1 MRNMFKRVALGAV
14 VSLALQGCSSFS
26 MGSLFGSDEDL
37 TPMATLP
44 VVESAFTADTQWS
57 STVGDGIG
65 DFYSQLKPAVED
77 DRIYAAARD
86 GNVTAFDRNSGEVL
100 WTVDLAELPVNAD
113 KRSARLSGGLVS
125 RYGKLFLGS
134 ENGVVYALDEKD
146 GAVLWQTNVPGEVVA
161 SPAVEDGRVVVL
173 TTSGRLIALDTDEGK
188 QQWAL
193 SEEQPPL
200 TLRSA
205 STPVITNGAVLYGRA
220 DGKVGIALLS
230 NGQPVRQ
237 SKVADPRGA
246 TELDRMVDVDSTPL
260 IAGDELY
267 AIAYN
272 GQLMARKLMNGD
284 EVWKRKYSSY
294 RDLAVS
300 GDAIV
305 LTDSRGHLFAVD
317 RRNGLE
323 LWSNTQLENRS
334 VTAPVVLGDY
344 VVVGDVEGYLYWL
357 DRTDGTIK
365 AMQQLDDSGLYAA
378 PLVDGDTLYVQS
390 RGGKLYAIKRP

>member
-1 MRNMFKRVALGAV
+1 MRNLYKRMMLGAA
-14 VSLALQGCSSFS
+14 VSLALQGCSLFS
-26 MGSLFGSDEDL
+26 SEEDL
-37 TPMATLP
+37 TPMAALP

-57 STVGDGIG
+57 SSVGDGIG
-65 DFYSQLKPAVED
+65 DFYSQLKPAVEED
-77 DRIYAAARD
+77 HIYAAARD
-86 GNVTAFDRNSGEVL
+86 GDVTAFDRKSGQVL
-100 WTVDLAELPVNAD
+100 WSVDLAELPANVD

-134 ENGVVYALDEKD
+134 ENGVVYALNEAD
-146 GAVLWQTNVPGEVVA
+146 GEVLWQTTVPGEVVA

-188 QQWAL
+188 QQWTL

-205 STPVITNGAVLYGRA
+205 SAPVITNGAVLYGRA

-246 TELDRMVDVDSTPL
+246 TELDRMVDVDATPL

-272 GQLMARKLMNGD
+272 GQLMARKLMTGD
-284 EVWKRKYSSY
+284 EVWKRKYSGY
-294 RDLAVS
+294 RDLAVT
-300 GDAIV
+300 GNAIV
-305 LTDSRGHLFAVD
+305 LTDSRSHLFAVD

-334 VTAPVVLGDY
+334 VTAPVIFGDY

-365 AMQQLDDSGLYAA
+365 AMQQLDSSGLYAA

-390 RGGKLYAIKRP
+390 RGGKLYALQRP

>member
-1 MRNMFKRVALGAV
+1 MRNLYKRMALGVAV
-14 VSLALQGCSSFS
+14 SFALQGCSLFS
-26 MGSLFGSDEDL
+26 SEEDL
-37 TPMATLP
+37 NPMAPLP
-44 VVESAFTADTQWS
+44 KVESAFTADTAWS
-57 STVGDGIG
+57 SSVGDGIG
-65 DFYSQLKPAVED
+65 DFYSQLKPVVEE

-86 GNVTAFDRNSGEVL
+86 GDVTAFERESGKEL
-100 WTVDLAELPVNAD
+100 WSVDLADLPINAD

-134 ENGVVYALDEKD
+134 ENGVVYALNEAN
-146 GAVLWQTNVPGEVVA
+146 GEVLWQTTVPGEVVA

-173 TTSGRLIALDTDEGK
+173 TTSGRLVALDTDEGK
-188 QQWAL
+188 LQWTL

-205 STPVITNGAVLYGRA
+205 GAPIITNGAVIYGRA

-246 TELDRMVDVDSTPL
+246 TELDRMVDVDASPL

-284 EVWKRKYSSY
+284 EVWKRKYSGY
-294 RDLAVS
+294 RDMAVT
-300 GDAIV
+300 GNAIV
-305 LTDSRGHLFAVD
+305 LTDSRSHLFAVD

-323 LWSNTQLENRS
+323 LWSNTQLENRT
-334 VTAPVVLGDY
+334 VTAPVILGDY

-365 AMQQLDDSGLYAA
+365 AMQQLDSSGLYAA
-378 PLVDGDTLYVQS
+378 PLVEGDTLYVQS
-390 RGGKLYAIKRP
+390 RDGKLYALKRP

>member
-1 MRNMFKRVALGAV
+1 MRNLYKRMMLGVA
-14 VSLALQGCSSFS
+14 VSLALQGCSLFS
-26 MGSLFGSDEDL
+26 SEEDL
-37 TPMATLP
+37 TPMAALP

-57 STVGDGIG
+57 SSVGDGIG
-65 DFYSQLKPAVED
+65 DFYSQLKPAVEED
-77 DRIYAAARD
+77 HIYAAARD
-86 GNVTAFDRNSGEVL
+86 GDVTAFDRKSGQVL
-100 WTVDLAELPVNAD
+100 WSVDLAELPANVD

-134 ENGVVYALDEKD
+134 ENGVVYALNEAD
-146 GAVLWQTNVPGEVVA
+146 GEVLWQTTVPGEVVA

-188 QQWAL
+188 QQWTL

-205 STPVITNGAVLYGRA
+205 SAPVITNGAVLYGRA

-246 TELDRMVDVDSTPL
+246 TELDRMVDVDATPL

-272 GQLMARKLMNGD
+272 GQLMARKLMTGD
-284 EVWKRKYSSY
+284 EVWKRKYSGY
-294 RDLAVS
+294 RDLAVT
-300 GDAIV
+300 GNAIV
-305 LTDSRGHLFAVD
+305 LTDSRSHLFAVD

-334 VTAPVVLGDY
+334 VTAPVIFGDY

-365 AMQQLDDSGLYAA
+365 AMQQLDSSGLYAA

-390 RGGKLYAIKRP
+390 RGGKLYALQRP

>member
-1 MRNMFKRVALGAV
+1 MRNLFKMMALGAA
-14 VSLALQGCSSFS
+14 VSFALQGCSLFS
-26 MGSLFGSDEDL
+26 SEEDL
-37 TPMATLP
+37 TPMAPLP
-44 VVESAFTADTQWS
+44 QVTSSFTADTVWS

-65 DFYSQLKPAVED
+65 NFYSQLKPVVEE

-86 GNVTAFDRNSGEVL
+86 GDVTAFDRASGKKL
-100 WTVDLAELPVNAD
+100 WSVDLADLPINAD
-113 KRSARLSGGLVS
+113 KRSARLSGGLVA

-134 ENGVVYALDEKD
+134 ENGVVYALNEEN
-146 GAVLWQTNVPGEVVA
+146 GEVLWQTSVPGEVVA

-173 TTSGRLIALDTDEGK
+173 TTSGRLVALDTDEGK
-188 QQWAL
+188 LQWSL

-200 TLRSA
+200 TLRSTGA
-205 STPVITNGAVLYGRA
+205 PIITNGAVIYGRA

-246 TELDRMVDVDSTPL
+246 TELDRMVDVDASPL

-272 GQLMARKLMNGD
+272 GQLMARKLMSGD
-284 EVWKRKYSSY
+284 EVWKRKYSGY
-294 RDLAVS
+294 RDLALT
-300 GDAIV
+300 GNAIV
-305 LTDSRGHLFAVD
+305 LTDSRSHLFAID

-323 LWSNTQLENRS
+323 LWSNTQLENRT
-334 VTAPVVLGDY
+334 VTAPVILGDY

-357 DRTDGTIK
+357 DRTDGTIQ
-365 AMQQLDDSGLYAA
+365 AMQQLDSSGLYSA

-390 RGGKLYAIKRP
+390 RDGKLYAIKRP

>member
-1 MRNMFKRVALGAV
+1 MRNLYKRMMLGAA
-14 VSLALQGCSSFS
+14 VSLALQGCSLFS
-26 MGSLFGSDEDL
+26 SEEDL
-37 TPMATLP
+37 TPMAALP

-57 STVGDGIG
+57 SSVGDGIG
-65 DFYSQLKPAVED
+65 DFYSQLKPAVEED
-77 DRIYAAARD
+77 HIYAAARD
-86 GNVTAFDRNSGEVL
+86 GDVTAFDRKSGQVL
-100 WTVDLAELPVNAD
+100 WSVDLAELPANVD

-134 ENGVVYALDEKD
+134 ENGVVYALNEAD
-146 GAVLWQTNVPGEVVA
+146 GAVLWQTTVSGEVVA

-188 QQWAL
+188 QQWTL

-205 STPVITNGAVLYGRA
+205 SAPVITNGAVLYGRA

-246 TELDRMVDVDSTPL
+246 TELDRMVDVDATPL

-272 GQLMARKLMNGD
+272 GQLMARKLMTGD
-284 EVWKRKYSSY
+284 EVWKRKYSGY
-294 RDLAVS
+294 RDLAVT
-300 GDAIV
+300 GNAIV
-305 LTDSRGHLFAVD
+305 LTDSRSHLFAVD

-334 VTAPVVLGDY
+334 VTAPVIFGDY

-365 AMQQLDDSGLYAA
+365 AMQQLDSSGLYAA

-390 RGGKLYAIKRP
+390 RGGKLYALQRP

>member
-1 MRNMFKRVALGAV
+1 MRNLYKKMALGVA
-14 VSLALQGCSSFS
+14 VSLALQGCSLFS
-26 MGSLFGSDEDL
+26 SEEDL
-37 TPMATLP
+37 TPMAPLP
-44 VVESAFTADTQWS
+44 VVESAFTADTAWS
-57 STVGDGIG
+57 SSVGDGIG
-65 DFYSQLKPAVED
+65 DFYSQLQPVVEED
-77 DRIYAAARD
+77 HIYAAARD
-86 GNVTAFDRNSGEVL
+86 GDVTAFDRNSGETL
-100 WTVDLAELPVNAD
+100 WSVDLADLPINAD

-125 RYGKLFLGS
+125 RYGKLFLVS
-134 ENGVVYALDEKD
+134 ENGVAYALNEAN
-146 GAVLWQTNVPGEVVA
+146 GEVLWQTTVPGEVVA

-173 TTSGRLIALDTDEGK
+173 TTSGRLVALDTDEGK
-188 QQWAL
+188 LQWTL

-205 STPVITNGAVLYGRA
+205 GTPVITNGAVLYGRA

-246 TELDRMVDVDSTPL
+246 TELDRMVDVDASPL

-272 GQLMARKLMNGD
+272 GQLMARKLMTGD
-284 EVWKRKYSSY
+284 EVWKRKYSGY
-294 RDLAVS
+294 RDMAVT
-300 GDAIV
+300 GNAIV
-305 LTDSRGHLFAVD
+305 LTDNRSHLFAVD

-323 LWSNTQLENRS
+323 LWSNTQLENRT

-357 DRTDGTIK
+357 DRTDGSIK
-365 AMQQLDDSGLYAA
+365 AMQQLDSSGLYAA

>member
-1 MRNMFKRVALGAV
+1 MRNLYKKMALGVA
-14 VSLALQGCSSFS
+14 VSLALQGCSLFS
-26 MGSLFGSDEDL
+26 SEEDL
-37 TPMATLP
+37 TPMAPLP
-44 VVESAFTADTQWS
+44 VVESAFSADTQWS
-57 STVGDGIG
+57 SSVGDGIG
-65 DFYSQLKPAVED
+65 DFYSQLQPVVEED
-77 DRIYAAARD
+77 HIYAAARD
-86 GNVTAFDRNSGEVL
+86 GDVTAFDRHSGETL
-100 WTVDLAELPVNAD
+100 WSVDLADLPINAD

-134 ENGVVYALDEKD
+134 ENGVVYALNEAN
-146 GAVLWQTNVPGEVVA
+146 GEVLWQTTVPGEVVA

-173 TTSGRLIALDTDEGK
+173 TTSGRLMALDTDEGK
-188 QQWAL
+188 LQWTL

-246 TELDRMVDVDSTPL
+246 TELDRMVDVDASPL

-272 GQLMARKLMNGD
+272 GQLMARKLMTGD
-284 EVWKRKYSSY
+284 EVWKRKYSGY
-294 RDLAVS
+294 RDMAVT
-300 GDAIV
+300 GNAIV
-305 LTDSRGHLFAVD
+305 LTDSRSHLFAVD

-323 LWSNTQLENRS
+323 LWSNTQLENRT

-357 DRTDGTIK
+357 DRTDGSIK
-365 AMQQLDDSGLYAA
+365 AMQQLDSSGLYAA

>member
-1 MRNMFKRVALGAV
+1 MRNLYKKMALGVA
-14 VSLALQGCSSFS
+14 VSLALQGCSLFS
-26 MGSLFGSDEDL
+26 SEEDL
-37 TPMATLP
+37 TPMAPLP
-44 VVESAFTADTQWS
+44 VVESAFSADTKWS
-57 STVGDGIG
+57 SSVGDGIG
-65 DFYSQLKPAVED
+65 DFYSQLQPVVEED
-77 DRIYAAARD
+77 HIYAAARD
-86 GNVTAFDRNSGEVL
+86 GDVTAFDRNSGETL
-100 WTVDLAELPVNAD
+100 WSVDLADLPINAD

-134 ENGVVYALDEKD
+134 ENGVVYALNEAN
-146 GAVLWQTNVPGEVVA
+146 GEVLWQTTVPGEVVA

-173 TTSGRLIALDTDEGK
+173 TTSGRLMALDTDEGK
-188 QQWAL
+188 LQWTL

-246 TELDRMVDVDSTPL
+246 TELDRMVDVDASPL

-272 GQLMARKLMNGD
+272 GQLMARKLMTGD
-284 EVWKRKYSSY
+284 EVWKRKYSGY
-294 RDLAVS
+294 RDMALT
-300 GDAIV
+300 GNAIV
-305 LTDSRGHLFAVD
+305 LTDSRSHLFAVD

-323 LWSNTQLENRS
+323 LWSNTQLENRT

-357 DRTDGTIK
+357 DRTDGSIK
-365 AMQQLDDSGLYAA
+365 AMQQLDSSGLYAA

>member
-1 MRNMFKRVALGAV
+1 MRNLYKKMALGVA
-14 VSLALQGCSSFS
+14 VSLALQGCSLFS
-26 MGSLFGSDEDL
+26 SEEDL
-37 TPMATLP
+37 TPMAPLP
-44 VVESAFTADTQWS
+44 VVESAFSADTQWS
-57 STVGDGIG
+57 SSVGDGIG
-65 DFYSQLKPAVED
+65 DFYSQLQPVVEED
-77 DRIYAAARD
+77 HIYAAARD
-86 GNVTAFDRNSGEVL
+86 GDVTAFDRNSGETL
-100 WTVDLAELPVNAD
+100 WSVDLADLPINAD

-134 ENGVVYALDEKD
+134 ENGVVYALNEAN
-146 GAVLWQTNVPGEVVA
+146 GEVLWQTTVPGEVVA

-173 TTSGRLIALDTDEGK
+173 TTSGRLMALDTDEGK
-188 QQWAL
+188 LQWTL

-246 TELDRMVDVDSTPL
+246 TELDRMVDVDARPL

-272 GQLMARKLMNGD
+272 GQLMARKLMTGD
-284 EVWKRKYSSY
+284 EVWKRKYSGY
-294 RDLAVS
+294 RDMAVT
-300 GDAIV
+300 GNAIV
-305 LTDSRGHLFAVD
+305 LTDSRSHLFAVD

-323 LWSNTQLENRS
+323 LWSNTQLENRT

-357 DRTDGTIK
+357 DRTDGSIK
-365 AMQQLDDSGLYAA
+365 AMQQLDSSGLYAA

-390 RGGKLYAIKRP
+390 RGGKFYAIKRP